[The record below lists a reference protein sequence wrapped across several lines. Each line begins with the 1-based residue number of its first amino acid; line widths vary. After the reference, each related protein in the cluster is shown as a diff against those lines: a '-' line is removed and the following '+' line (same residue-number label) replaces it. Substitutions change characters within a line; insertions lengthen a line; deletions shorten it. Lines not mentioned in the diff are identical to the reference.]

1 MQAVT
6 TSIAPLTDRTLILPG
21 ILLVLFNCSCPAEAE
36 VIYSSIEYY
45 PIKHFVSISSVK

>member
-6 TSIAPLTDRTLILPG
+6 TSKAPLTDRTLVLPSV
-21 ILLVLFNCSCPAEAE
+21 LKLFNYSCPAKVE
-36 VIYSSIEYY
+36 VIYRTIEYH